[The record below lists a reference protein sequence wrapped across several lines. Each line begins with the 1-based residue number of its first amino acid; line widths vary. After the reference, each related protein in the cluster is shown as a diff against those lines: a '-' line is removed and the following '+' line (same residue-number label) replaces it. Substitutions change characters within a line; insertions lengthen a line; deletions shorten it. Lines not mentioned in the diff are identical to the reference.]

1 MFAAGNKNKQ
11 KHENILS
18 TDFLRQLRKPHL
30 RLDGLNQKHEP
41 SASRSVDYALTGRES
56 RRWCT

>member
-1 MFAAGNKNKQ
+1 MFVTGNKNKQ

-30 RLDGLNQKHEP
+30 RLDGLNKKHEP
-41 SASRSVDYALTGRES
+41 GLLTMH
-56 RRWCT
+56 